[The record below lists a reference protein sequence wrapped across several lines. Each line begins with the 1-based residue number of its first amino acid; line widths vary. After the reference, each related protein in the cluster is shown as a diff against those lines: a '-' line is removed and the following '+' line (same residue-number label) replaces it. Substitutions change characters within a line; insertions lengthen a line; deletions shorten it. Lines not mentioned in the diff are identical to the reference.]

1 MTQEITMAT
10 IPQAVEAYRELH
22 SQAAGTF
29 DPKKSAVLSTIAAQE
44 NPDNWRC
51 TNLKLDSYVNV
62 IKHNLLKINYFLLD
76 GIIVEKLNLS

>member
-22 SQAAGTF
+22 SQVAGTF

-44 NPDNWRC
+44 NPDN
-51 TNLKLDSYVNV
+51 
-62 IKHNLLKINYFLLD
+62 
-76 GIIVEKLNLS
+76 